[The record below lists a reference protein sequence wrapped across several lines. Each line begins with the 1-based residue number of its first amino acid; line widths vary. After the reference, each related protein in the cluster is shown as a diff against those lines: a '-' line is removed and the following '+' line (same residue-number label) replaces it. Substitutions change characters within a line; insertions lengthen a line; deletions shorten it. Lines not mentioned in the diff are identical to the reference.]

1 MGKSMEVSQKS
12 KNKLPYDLVI
22 PLLGIYT
29 DKTLIQKEI
38 CTCML
43 TAALFTIAET
53 WKQPKPSS
61 TDEWIK
67 MWCVH
72 THTHT
77 HTQEYYLVI
86 KKNKIMPFVVT

>member
-1 MGKSMEVSQKS
+1 MEVSQKS

-72 THTHT
+72 THTHRGILPS
-77 HTQEYYLVI
+77 H
-86 KKNKIMPFVVT
+86 KKEQNNAICSNMDAT